1 MAKRGRKIEGPKTV
15 ESMYGSESAKQ
26 RLEVILDTIAG
37 RTSIEAACMKLCLGR
52 SAFYELRQKALAGAL
67 ESLEPGL
74 PGRPRNAADPEEE
87 RVHELEQELRDIK
100 IELEAS
106 RIREELA
113 IAMPHVL
120 EERDRLAK
128 KKEEKKKK
136 AKRKQK
142 KKQKK
147 QQRKS
152 GRR

>member
-15 ESMYGSESAKQ
+15 ESMDGSESAKQ

-37 RTSIEAACMKLCLGR
+37 KTSIEAACMKLCLGR

-87 RVHELEQELRDIK
+87 RVKELEQELRDIK

-120 EERDRLAK
+120 EERDRQAK

-142 KKQKK
+142 KKKKK

-152 GRR
+152 RKR